1 MIHHGMLR
9 IGDNLYLIKH
19 VLNESYENV
28 GTQWNEIDKFNRTF
42 KKDGKVYFCEQIEE
56 AITIDE
62 DVENPTI

>member
-1 MIHHGMLR
+1 MIHHGMLK

-19 VLNESYENV
+19 ILNESYENV

-62 DVENPTI
+62 DVENPTT